1 MQLALLPFFV
11 FLEPTIPFF
20 AFKEVLNKILPLNA
34 QKNDEMHIKAYVH
47 FVGPHDG
54 TGTAA
59 VVKLKL
65 RPSVASSL

>member
-1 MQLALLPFFV
+1 MH
-11 FLEPTIPFF
+11 
-20 AFKEVLNKILPLNA
+20 K
-34 QKNDEMHIKAYVH
+34 KNDEMHIKAYVH